1 MRSGV
6 LTKLLASRLST
17 AMPAVLKSLKNP
29 HKSAVFILFI
39 VSGYFLV
46 EDAFN
51 VHCKYMTLR
60 LHLLDELD
68 FSHSFAWSFFVWR
81 KRMTYTSCMV
91 AEGLRLVF
99 FCLLKYLKLC
109 VEYSTRVFHWPSIN

>member
-51 VHCKYMTLR
+51 VHCKYHYDFTSTPTRRTR
-60 LHLLDELD
+60 L
-68 FSHSFAWSFFVWR
+68 FSFF
-81 KRMTYTSCMV
+81 
-91 AEGLRLVF
+91 RLV
-99 FCLLKYLKLC
+99 LL
-109 VEYSTRVFHWPSIN
+109 RMA